1 LSKEM
6 IQNENWNKENN
17 QSLGVIGEERRAVQL
32 QALKT
37 LGAMLRHTF
46 GRTKLSGVK
55 EDTK

>member
-1 LSKEM
+1 M